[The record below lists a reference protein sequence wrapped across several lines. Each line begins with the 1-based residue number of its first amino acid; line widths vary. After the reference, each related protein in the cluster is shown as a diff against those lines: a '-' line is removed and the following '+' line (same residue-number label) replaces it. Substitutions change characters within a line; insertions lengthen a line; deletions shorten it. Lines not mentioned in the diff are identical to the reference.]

1 MSKMELSATGKEGML
16 AALSQARVNLICSRT
31 GCVPLFEALFPG
43 ELVDTRIS
51 TLFIVGPGVDTVKD
65 QEWSRAFDYFRGG
78 LMLIANVDALG
89 LHHSVLRAFWRIVA
103 ESTTQYG
110 VQLVTSTQSREC
122 IYHAHA
128 MFSGLAR
135 HAPYDFR
142 YHRLN
147 KVDQQWKLVTY
158 DQDTLEAAFDM
169 DLEIR

>member
-16 AALSQARVNLICSRT
+16 TSLSQARVNLICSRT
-31 GCVPLFEALFPG
+31 GCIPLFEILFPG
-43 ELVDTRIS
+43 ELIDTRAS
-51 TLFIVGPGVDTVKD
+51 TLLIIGPGVDAVKN

-78 LMLIANVDALG
+78 RLLIANIDALG
-89 LHHSVLRAFWRIVA
+89 LHYSVFQAFWRIVS
-103 ESTTQYG
+103 ESTAQYN
-110 VQLVTSTQSREC
+110 VRLIASTQSREC
-122 IYHAHA
+122 IYQAHA

-135 HAPYDFR
+135 HVPYDFR